1 MEDEEGLAQKNF
13 EATIIMEIKKGTKP
27 DDIIDK
33 YGFDKTQVWA
43 TVFNLIKEGKLKL
56 VVK

>member
-1 MEDEEGLAQKNF
+1 MEDEEAMAQKNF
-13 EATIIMEIKKGTKP
+13 EATIIAEIKKGTKP

-43 TVFNLIKEGKLKL
+43 TVFGLVKSGVLKL